1 MSQRET
7 IKQMQIYYSN
17 IKTKGEHSITQ
28 NERREMRNA
37 IVDYGA
43 LQPSPVHSSDNEGGP
58 AVGLLGK
65 LKLQYITSSSSGP
78 ISSAATVQTPVT
90 LPSLQNSPLPNQHS
104 PMPNQHSPIPPFKRS
119 PSPTTMDTPQHMS
132 QNMAQ
137 HNQFQALELDFL
149 SPGFDMFEM
158 DFNINDGDLESAI
171 ADAAQGFWTDFP
183 GEVEVI

>member
-1 MSQRET
+1 
-7 IKQMQIYYSN
+7 MQIYYSN
-17 IKTKGEHSITQ
+17 IKTKGEQSITQ

-43 LQPSPVHSSDNEGGP
+43 LQPSPVHSSSSNEGGI
-58 AVGLLGK
+58 LGK
-65 LKLQYITSSSSGP
+65 LKLQYAIPASSAGGS
-78 ISSAATVQTPVT
+78 IQNAATVQTPAT
-90 LPSLQNSPLPNQHS
+90 LPSLQNSP
-104 PMPNQHSPIPPFKRS
+104 MPNQSSPLPTRRS
-119 PSPTTMDTPQHMS
+119 PSPTAESPNRTQNIGQQH
-132 QNMAQ
+132 
-137 HNQFQALELDFL
+137 QFQTLELDFL

>member
-1 MSQRET
+1 
-7 IKQMQIYYSN
+7 
-17 IKTKGEHSITQ
+17 
-28 NERREMRNA
+28 
-37 IVDYGA
+37 
-43 LQPSPVHSSDNEGGP
+43 
-58 AVGLLGK
+58 
-65 LKLQYITSSSSGP
+65 
-78 ISSAATVQTPVT
+78 
-90 LPSLQNSPLPNQHS
+90 
-104 PMPNQHSPIPPFKRS
+104 
-119 PSPTTMDTPQHMS
+119 MS